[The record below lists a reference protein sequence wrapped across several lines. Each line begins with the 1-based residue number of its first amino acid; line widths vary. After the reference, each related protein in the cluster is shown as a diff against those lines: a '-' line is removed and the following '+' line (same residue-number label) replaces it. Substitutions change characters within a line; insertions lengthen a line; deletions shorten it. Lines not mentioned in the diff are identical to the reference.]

1 MPRERIIG
9 LAVSHVFA
17 YYRDILRAIVSWAEI
32 RPHWSFVFLNPVFD
46 RNTRE
51 ALKHVDAAV
60 VAIDSR
66 ESYEALPPGIVVV
79 DVSDEVRDI
88 PCPRVANDN
97 AVVGQLAAQ
106 HFLQRGLRAFGYVG
120 QSHYRFSIERECAM
134 RSTVEAAGHRLAVH
148 DFCASTHDLA
158 PMGYLLCPNTDLA
171 DWLLSLPQ
179 QTGVLTM
186 CDHWAV
192 EVLQLCRDVGLRVP
206 EDIAVLGV
214 DDDEFYCR
222 MARPALSSVILA
234 SEAIGQRA
242 AELIESLLG
251 KRSKRRTLAPEIL
264 LPPVGI
270 ATRRSTD
277 VLAIDEPDVVTAIR
291 FIRENCH
298 RPIDVSD
305 VLKEVSVSRRW
316 LERRVRDAIGITL
329 GAEIR
334 GVRIERAKRLLLQT
348 KHSIADVAKHSG
360 FTDIRHIEK
369 CFRDEL
375 GQTPTQFRR
384 SATGG

>member
-9 LAVSHVFA
+9 LAVNHAFG
-17 YYRDILRAIVSWAEI
+17 YYRDILSAIVSWAEM

-46 RNTRE
+46 RTTRE
-51 ALKHVDAAV
+51 SLKHVDAAV
-60 VAIDSR
+60 VAIGSR
-66 ESYEALPPGIVVV
+66 ETYDALPKGIVVV
-79 DVSDEVRDI
+79 DVSDEMLGI
-88 PCPRVANDN
+88 PGPRVANDN
-97 AVVGQLAAQ
+97 VVVGQLAAQ
-106 HFLQRGLRAFGYVG
+106 HFLQRGLRSFAYVG

-134 RSTVEAAGHRLAVH
+134 RSTVEAAGHWLAVH
-148 DFCASTHDLA
+148 NFCASTHDLA

-234 SEAIGQRA
+234 SDAIGQRA

-251 KRSKRRTLAPEIL
+251 KSNKRRIQTPEIL

-305 VLKEVSVSRRW
+305 VLK
-316 LERRVRDAIGITL
+316 
-329 GAEIR
+329 
-334 GVRIERAKRLLLQT
+334 
-348 KHSIADVAKHSG
+348 
-360 FTDIRHIEK
+360 
-369 CFRDEL
+369 
-375 GQTPTQFRR
+375 
-384 SATGG
+384 